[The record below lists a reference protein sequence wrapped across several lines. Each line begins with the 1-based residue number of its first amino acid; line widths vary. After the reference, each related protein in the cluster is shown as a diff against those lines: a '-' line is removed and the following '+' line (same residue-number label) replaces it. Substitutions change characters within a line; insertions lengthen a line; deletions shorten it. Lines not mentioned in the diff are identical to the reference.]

1 MSGPRDQVSK
11 NRIGLSLLELL
22 AALTILGVLA
32 AVIVP
37 RLTGGSANT
46 KRQSCHVQ
54 VGVIEIQAALWRRER
69 GTWPRTDLADIG
81 SDREFFPE
89 GLPRCP
95 LDDTSYAIDPLTG
108 RVTGHG
114 H

>member
-1 MSGPRDQVSK
+1 MNGRRHEGFRCRV
-11 NRIGLSLLELL
+11 GLSLLELL

-37 RLTGGSANT
+37 RLTGGSADT

-54 VGVIEIQAALWRRER
+54 VGVIEIQAALWKRER

-81 SDREFFPE
+81 SDRGFFPE

-95 LDDTSYAIDPLTG
+95 VDQTSYAIDPLTG